1 MTVEMLRNADKLS
14 VIFRPF
20 ARCLIPRSHWH
31 RVVSI
36 LKLKIVKK
44 HFQNFEPVHKNILVL
59 ETWVQ
64 IRSNHENSFKH
75 FMKMPL
81 EIRVFC
87 YYIIYFV
94 ITFMTPRCHRGRLGG
109 LNDVIEFLTIWHRQ
123 TNSSPL
129 FAKFSQYFLWNVS

>member
-1 MTVEMLRNADKLS
+1 MFNTKESLT
-14 VIFRPF
+14 
-20 ARCLIPRSHWH
+20 PRSQHF
-31 RVVSI
+31 
-36 LKLKIVKK
+36 KIKNSYCKK

-87 YYIIYFV
+87 NYIIYFV
-94 ITFMTPRCHRGRLGG
+94 IT
-109 LNDVIEFLTIWHRQ
+109 
-123 TNSSPL
+123 L
-129 FAKFSQYFLWNVS
+129 FIL